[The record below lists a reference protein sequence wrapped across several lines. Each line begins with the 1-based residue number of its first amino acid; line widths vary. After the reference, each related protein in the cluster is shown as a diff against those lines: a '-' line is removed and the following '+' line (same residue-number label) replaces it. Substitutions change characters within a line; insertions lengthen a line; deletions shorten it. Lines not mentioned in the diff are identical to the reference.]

1 MAVKKSFV
9 SALPVHVAAAPPPA
23 REPGLA
29 EGFFAVAALD
39 GEGLRAVAVRAGL
52 GTVAGSVASA
62 VEALSE
68 DVAVDPAGARRGS
81 QAGDEE
87 NGRAQDVTTPGARS
101 YHRVRLAA
109 ARRQGQSTRVA
120 R

>member
-68 DVAVDPAGARRGS
+68 DVAVDPAGEPHA
-81 QAGDEE
+81 
-87 NGRAQDVTTPGARS
+87 
-101 YHRVRLAA
+101 AA
-109 ARRQGQSTRVA
+109 ARPAIRRMAGHRT
-120 R
+120 